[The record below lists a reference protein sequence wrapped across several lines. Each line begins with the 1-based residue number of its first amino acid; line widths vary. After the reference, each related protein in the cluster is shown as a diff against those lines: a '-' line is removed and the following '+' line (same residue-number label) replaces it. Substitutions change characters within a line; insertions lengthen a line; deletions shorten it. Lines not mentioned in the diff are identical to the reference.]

1 MLAKLIITFAALLFG
16 LGVPLLEI
24 NQTHVCFEQLII
36 SWLLK

>member
-24 NQTHVCFEQLII
+24 NQTHLFNPH
-36 SWLLK
+36 W